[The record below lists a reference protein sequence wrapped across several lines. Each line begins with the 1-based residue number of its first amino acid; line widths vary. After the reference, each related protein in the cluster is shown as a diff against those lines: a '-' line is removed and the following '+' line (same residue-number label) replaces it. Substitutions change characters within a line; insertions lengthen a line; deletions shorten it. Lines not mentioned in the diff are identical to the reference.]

1 MPWKTRTDG
10 SSAQVGQ
17 KYQEKQ
23 SGSILGAR
31 AGASGTALPPQA
43 RSVDSMK
50 KPQLGQER
58 QKEGIYCNHDGM
70 IKQTHCG
77 KCLGKESYSKSHELR
92 EYTVSLKYADG
103 SKETVKVNAH
113 SPEESIHLGMLKVS
127 PEHRQQRPTSV
138 TSKNLI
144 GEIVGKLAAW
154 GVGGLKKTVK
164 TYKET
169 RRKSTL
175 QERAKKG
182 DIAAIQELR
191 RLKTGEDIGKGQE
204 EALKEEGLV

>member
-1 MPWKTRTDG
+1 MDG
-10 SSAQVGQ
+10 SRQQLYEQHMDKIDKTERKV
-17 KYQEKQ
+17 
-23 SGSILGAR
+23 
-31 AGASGTALPPQA
+31 QA
-43 RSVDSMK
+43 
-50 KPQLGQER
+50 
-58 QKEGIYCNHDGM
+58 EGIYCDHDGI
-70 IKQTHCG
+70 IKQKHCG

-92 EYTVSLKYADG
+92 QYTVNLKYADG
-103 SKETVKVNAH
+103 SRETVKVEAH

-144 GEIVGKLAAW
+144 GEIVGKLGAW
-154 GVGGLKKTVK
+154 GIGGLKKTIK

-182 DIAAIQELR
+182 DIAAIRELR
-191 RLKTGEDIGKGQE
+191 RLKTEEDIRKGQE
-204 EALKEEGLV
+204 EALKEERLV